1 MPWNLMP
8 WKSCVRAVSALT
20 FLWGALS
27 GETSLMAQSP
37 TLAERLGYPK
47 NAKLLI
53 LHADD
58 LGAAY
63 SIDRAS
69 FEALQNH
76 DVSSAS
82 AMVPCPWFVELVEF
96 AKKHPEAD
104 IGLHLTLNSEW
115 KTYRWG
121 PVAPRDKVM
130 SLLDPQGYFYDQ
142 SAGTIEKGQAAEAEK
157 EIRAQVDF
165 ALRLG
170 LHPTHLDA
178 HENTLYER
186 RDFFQALLKVAQE
199 YHLPIRA
206 WEQEPGTNDSSSM
219 LSPQEFKLES
229 LLALHEGA
237 TPDHWKEKYLHI
249 LDEVKP
255 GLNEL
260 IVHLGYDDL
269 ELEAITTGYNH
280 HDATWRQRDLDAVR
294 SAEFKEALR
303 RNHIVLTTWRE
314 VAGVQ

>member
-1 MPWNLMP
+1 MPCHSRLHVVLALGLIGGTL
-8 WKSCVRAVSALT
+8 SSATL
-20 FLWGALS
+20 LK
-27 GETSLMAQSP
+27 AQSP

-69 FEALQNH
+69 FEAIQNH

-82 AMVPCPWFVELVEF
+82 AMVPCPWFVEVVEF

-115 KTYRWG
+115 ITYRWG
-121 PVAPRDKVM
+121 PVAPRDKVAT
-130 SLLDPQGYFYDQ
+130 LLDPQGYFYYQ
-142 SAGTIEKGQAAEAEK
+142 TPGTLEKGRADEVET
-157 EIRAQVDF
+157 EIRAQVEF

-178 HENTLYER
+178 HEDTLYER
-186 RDFFQALLKVAQE
+186 PDFYQALVKVAQE

-206 WEQEPGTNDSSSM
+206 REQEPGTNDSSSV

-229 LLALHEGA
+229 LLAQHTGA
-237 TPDHWKEKYLHI
+237 TPDHWKDKYLQM
-249 LDEVKP
+249 LDEIKP

-260 IVHLGYDDL
+260 VVHLGYDDT
-269 ELEAITTGYNH
+269 ELEAITAGYNH
-280 HDATWRQRDLDAVR
+280 HDATWRQRDFDVVR
-294 SAEFKEALR
+294 SPKFKEALR
-303 RNHIVLTTWRE
+303 RNNIILITWRE
-314 VAGVQ
+314 MAKLSQ